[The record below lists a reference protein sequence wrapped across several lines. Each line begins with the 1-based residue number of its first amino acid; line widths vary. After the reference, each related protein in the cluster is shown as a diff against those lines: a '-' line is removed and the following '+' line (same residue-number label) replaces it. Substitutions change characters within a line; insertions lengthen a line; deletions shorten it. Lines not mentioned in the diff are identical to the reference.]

1 MSPLSSSFHLD
12 RPCFVSGDDVQSPEM
27 VNQREFLKLL
37 LENMVICILPLMIIT
52 ENIDFFFN
60 MGDVTFPFPGL
71 CNLIIRQF
79 ESWKLTSTGIT
90 RVPNHCISFFQTPL
104 SRKAKPSPCEY
115 LACLFITALYCL
127 VCSLVG
133 LNHYL
138 CWCNETLFFFSFF
151 SSTTCCSYC
160 MLLGSSYPR
169 SHGEQLRT
177 YLP

>member
-1 MSPLSSSFHLD
+1 
-12 RPCFVSGDDVQSPEM
+12 
-27 VNQREFLKLL
+27 
-37 LENMVICILPLMIIT
+37 
-52 ENIDFFFN
+52 

-133 LNHYL
+133 LNHHF
-138 CWCNETLFFFSFF
+138 CWCNETLFFFIFF
-151 SSTTCCSYC
+151 FYH
-160 MLLGSSYPR
+160 LL
-169 SHGEQLRT
+169 QLLHASGQFLSP
-177 YLP
+177 LPWRAAEDLPSISKKNRYVIN